1 MDKSQTAPKRSAYQ
15 EDLQSTAGLSEE
27 QISGQYV
34 MENGNR
40 IRVPYRMVREVI
52 FTNVKH
58 TGEFADAEH
67 AARLQYRL
75 MLNDAILKARV
86 FFIRNKIAVIYNPK
100 DATNLKEKID
110 IEEIKMFLREQGV
123 EIDEGSI
130 SDQPYDYYKDLYT
143 YAFMPPAIREH
154 APYGYTLKEWK
165 RMKPE
170 WNRKSIEYKAKKE
183 AKQEKF
189 RQEYL
194 LEHPE
199 LAKELGIEI
208 KDDKKRKRQGAD
220 KGFWFHGV

>member
-15 EDLQSTAGLSEE
+15 EDLQNTAGLSEE
-27 QISGQYV
+27 QINAQYV
-34 MENGNR
+34 IENGNR
-40 IRVPYRMVREVI
+40 IRVPYRMVREVV

-58 TGEFADAEH
+58 TGEFADPEH

-100 DATNLKEKID
+100 DASNLKEKID
-110 IEEIKMFLREQGV
+110 IEEIKAFLREQGV

-130 SDQPYDYYKDLYT
+130 SDHPYDYYKDLYS

-170 WNRKSIEYKAKKE
+170 WDRKTIKYKAKKE
-183 AKQEKF
+183 AQQERF

-194 LEHPE
+194 AEHPE

-208 KDDKKRKRQGAD
+208 KDPKKRKRQDAN